1 MMLSPDTGVLT
12 SHLKALLF
20 LAKQGFHISASRH
33 AGGHL
38 GLRLKRF
45 FKVVLLTSAVT
56 FLLPL
61 GATAFASLLGY
72 SDAVI
77 NPLREAQAAE
87 ARQAAAS
94 PSDTDKVGRAGGR
107 IVVGGKNFTEQ
118 LILSEITSQ
127 YLSSLGYQTVLKNGL
142 GSTLMR
148 AAQINGELDVV
159 WEYTGTS
166 LILYN
171 HVTDKLDEAQT
182 YQRVKTLDAKRG
194 LAWLNE
200 SDINNTYAVAVP
212 RAKVGD
218 MRTLSDLALR
228 IRQNQADGKDK
239 HGTGNTLAMDA
250 EFGGRSDGLRPMLAA
265 YGITLPRRDIKQMD
279 PGLVYTAL
287 KNGQVAAGVVYTTD
301 GRVAG
306 FNLALLADDK
316 HYFAAYRA
324 TPVVR
329 QATLDANPA
338 LAGQLNAL
346 AATLDTQT
354 MTALNKRVDID
365 QASISSV
372 AHDFLAEKHLL
383 ANGSGTAASTTPVPA
398 VAPSASAASVT
409 SVTSVA
415 SGSSTTVSVMPGA
428 SSAEKEAPTPGV
440 IAFLKSDWRN
450 LLTLTLQHIELVALA
465 VGAAILV
472 GVPMGLAMSRVSWL
486 ASSMLAVG
494 TVLLTLPSIAL
505 FGLMIPVFSKIGQG
519 IGTLPAVVA
528 VFLYS
533 LLPIMR
539 NTYLAL
545 KNVDPGI
552 REAGTGIGMTLA
564 QRLRYVE
571 LPLAVPGIM
580 SGVRMAVVMNI
591 GVMTIAAVI
600 GAGGL
605 GVLILHAISQSN
617 MTKVAVGAVLVSV
630 LAMVMDLLL
639 ARLQR
644 ALTPKGI
651 QRI

>member
-1 MMLSPDTGVLT
+1 MMLSPDTRVLT
-12 SHLKALLF
+12 SHLKAFLF
-20 LAKQGFHISASRH
+20 FAKHGLQVSRRRQGD
-33 AGGHL
+33 GHL
-38 GLRLKRF
+38 GMRVKRF
-45 FKVVLLTSAVT
+45 FKVILLTCAVT
-56 FLLPL
+56 FVLPL
-61 GATAFASLLGY
+61 GATTLGALLGGGEPQL
-72 SDAVI
+72 
-77 NPLREAQAAE
+77 NPLFNPMRDAQAAE
-87 ARQAAAS
+87 ANEAAV
-94 PSDTDKVGRAGGR
+94 PPTDTPPRAGRAGNR

-127 YLSSLGYQTVLKNGL
+127 YLSSLGYRTVLKNGL

-171 HVTDKLDEAQT
+171 HVTEKLDQAAT

-212 RAKVGD
+212 RAKLGD
-218 MRTLSDLALR
+218 MRTLSDLAAR
-228 IRQNQADGKDK
+228 IRENQRDGQDR
-239 HGTGNTLAMDA
+239 HGTGNELAMDA

-287 KNGQVAAGVVYTTD
+287 KNGQVSAGVVYTTD

-306 FNLALLADDK
+306 FDLALLADDK

-346 AATLDTQT
+346 AAKLDTQT

-365 QASISSV
+365 QASISGV
-372 AHDFLAEKHLL
+372 AHDFLVQNHLL
-383 ANGSGTAASTTPVPA
+383 AGTASPA
-398 VAPSASAASVT
+398 N
-409 SVTSVA
+409 
-415 SGSSTTVSVMPGA
+415 
-428 SSAEKEAPTPGV
+428 APTLGL

-450 LLTLTLQHIELVALA
+450 LLTLTLQHIELVGLA

-505 FGLMIPVFSKIGQG
+505 FGLMIPLFSKIGQG
-519 IGTLPAVVA
+519 IGALPAVVA

>member
-1 MMLSPDTGVLT
+1 MMLSPDTRVLT
-12 SHLKALLF
+12 SHLKALVFFVKHGMHLSGSR
-20 LAKQGFHISASRH
+20 QGE
-33 AGGHL
+33 GHFAV
-38 GLRLKRF
+38 RLKRF
-45 FKVVLLTSAVT
+45 FKVVLLTCAVT
-56 FLLPL
+56 FVLPL
-61 GATAFASLLGY
+61 GTTTFATLLGHGNLL
-72 SDAVI
+72 I
-77 NPLREAQAAE
+77 NPMRDAHAAE
-87 ARQAAAS
+87 ATEA
-94 PSDTDKVGRAGGR
+94 PGKPTGGRTGNR

-127 YLSSLGYQTVLKNGL
+127 YLSSLGYRTVLKNGL

-148 AAQINGELDVV
+148 TAQINGELDVV

-218 MRTLSDLALR
+218 MRTLSDLAQH
-228 IRQNQADGKDK
+228 IRQNQADGLDK
-239 HGTGNTLAMDA
+239 HGTGNQLAMDA
-250 EFGGRSDGLRPMLAA
+250 EFGGRSDGLLPMLAT

-287 KNGQVAAGVVYTTD
+287 KNGQVSAGVVYTTD

-306 FNLALLADDK
+306 FDLALLADDK
-316 HYFAAYRA
+316 HYFPAYRA

-338 LAGQLNAL
+338 LAWQLNAL
-346 AATLDTQT
+346 AAKLDTQS

-372 AHDFLAEKHLL
+372 AHDFLLDSHLL
-383 ANGSGTAASTTPVPA
+383 AKTVSAVNTASTLGAGPAAESAAVASASLAASLATSSST
-398 VAPSASAASVT
+398 PSAT
-409 SVTSVA
+409 D
-415 SGSSTTVSVMPGA
+415 
-428 SSAEKEAPTPGV
+428 KAPTSGLT
-440 IAFLKSDWRN
+440 AFLTSDWRN

-545 KNVDPGI
+545 KHVDPGI
-552 REAGTGIGMTLA
+552 REAGTGIGMTLG

-651 QRI
+651 QRS